1 MSKTTTDVSTLKI
14 NYLTTAQYQ
23 AALAQGEINENELY
37 FTPDG
42 YELSATDDGA
52 GTVTLS
58 LGLSAYDDG
67 DGRSY

>member
-1 MSKTTTDVSTLKI
+1 MPTTTDITTLKI
-14 NYLTTAQYQ
+14 NYLTKAQYEQ
-23 AALAQGEINENELY
+23 ALAQGQINENELY

-42 YELSATDDGA
+42 YKLSATYDGA

-58 LGLSAYDDG
+58 LDSGGYDDG